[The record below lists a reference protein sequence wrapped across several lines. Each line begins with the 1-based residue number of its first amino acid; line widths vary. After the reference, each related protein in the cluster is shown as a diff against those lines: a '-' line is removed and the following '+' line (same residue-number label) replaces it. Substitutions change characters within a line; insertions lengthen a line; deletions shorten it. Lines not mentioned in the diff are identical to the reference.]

1 MANGSFDTG
10 TTVVPVVRGDGTIHF
25 RVPKPLIERLCAW
38 MSVFLWV
45 LASAVAVT
53 VLWLL

>member
-1 MANGSFDTG
+1 MANGPFDTG

-38 MSVFLWV
+38 ASVFLWV
-45 LASAVAVT
+45 LASVVAVT